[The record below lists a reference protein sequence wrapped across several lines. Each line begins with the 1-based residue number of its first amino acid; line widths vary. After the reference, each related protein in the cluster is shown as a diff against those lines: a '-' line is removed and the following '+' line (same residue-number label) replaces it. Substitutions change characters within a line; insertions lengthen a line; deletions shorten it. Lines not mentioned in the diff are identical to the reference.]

1 MAWLMLFIFSEVS
14 TIVSDLINITILIL
28 SMDRKTKMNTKINQT
43 LSALAVAVS
52 LLCGSNAAYAGKI
65 YISGQDSDDSGHVS
79 LAYGDQ
85 LLDFIALGNTNGGSG
100 IAILGGYTS
109 TSKST
114 IDSWNT
120 SNSYA
125 FTFLDAT
132 AIGTAVFSSYAAILM
147 PSADTQT
154 LGGMTQAQLT
164 AINGRSTGIASFVNG
179 GGNLMAFTQQGLTNA
194 WGWFPLGALT
204 TSSIGTA
211 NISQTSALALAGLT
225 ATNAEISG
233 DLFHNDF
240 TGPSGFFGL
249 DVLAIDNATQR
260 ATILGGGVGTTIT
273 VPEPASLALLGLGL
287 AGLAA
292 ARKRKT
298 A

>member
-1 MAWLMLFIFSEVS
+1 
-14 TIVSDLINITILIL
+14 
-28 SMDRKTKMNTKINQT
+28 MNTKINQT

-273 VPEPASLALLGLGL
+273 VPEPDSLALLGLGL

>member
-1 MAWLMLFIFSEVS
+1 
-14 TIVSDLINITILIL
+14 
-28 SMDRKTKMNTKINQT
+28 MNTKINQT

-85 LLDFIALGNTNGGSG
+85 LLDFIASGNTNGGSG

-114 IDSWNT
+114 IDSWNAVAGNNYT
-120 SNSYA
+120 

-132 AIGTAVFSSYAAILM
+132 TIGTAIFSSYAAILM

-154 LGGMTQAQLT
+154 LGGMTQAQLN

-211 NISQTSALALAGLT
+211 NISQTSALALAGLN

-233 DLFHNDF
+233 DLYHNDF

-249 DVLAIDNATQR
+249 DVLAIDNTTQR

-273 VPEPASLALLGLGL
+273 VPEPDSLALLGLGL